1 MPITDSWFHLVVNE
15 KERNEAV
22 SFSSPHPA
30 NNHLFKAP
38 LSAGENSSEAGL
50 FHNRCPSVRLQIKHL
65 GSVMSS
71 AWLLFA
77 AMEAFNKK
85 GEKKK
90 TLQFYFHFKMPMAS
104 LCLTRDRMTACSL
117 SLPLS
122 LITYTL
128 QVMSNLISSEFCPV
142 FPLMVSKASDS
153 EVHSNEPDGG
163 GQAKILL

>member
-1 MPITDSWFHLVVNE
+1 MSITDSWFHLVVNE

-30 NNHLFKAP
+30 NNHVFKAP

-50 FHNRCPSVRLQIKHL
+50 FHTRCPSVRLQIKHL

-90 TLQFYFHFKMPMAS
+90 HSNFISTLRCPWL
-104 LCLTRDRMTACSL
+104 LCVWQETGWQLALSPSL
-117 SLPLS
+117 SLFNYLHIASYVQFNFLRILPS
-122 LITYTL
+122 IP
-128 QVMSNLISSEFCPV
+128 SNGFKGKRFRGAL
-142 FPLMVSKASDS
+142 
-153 EVHSNEPDGG
+153 
-163 GQAKILL
+163 